1 MKKILKFL
9 INRPIFVLLIIT
21 TLIFV
26 PPLVVM
32 QAQSQRKL
40 IIRTLGIDL
49 VDNEVE
55 VTAVCYQPSN
65 SQTFNENYTLISA
78 KDKNLTTA
86 LDKVGDYAGKQVG
99 LAHLS
104 EIVVS
109 NEFAENNLLG
119 RLNYLIRTYPTNN
132 STNIINTN
140 VSAKEFLQETL
151 KTEGRKVGQESGI
164 VEHNNEFVV
173 GNYSNIEQLVASGY
187 KPSKT
192 MLIDILR
199 IADEGL
205 DLSGEGET
213 GGTGGG
219 EGDSGVSSPDE
230 KSKSKFLESDGS
242 VAVVW
247 KGNKVGELSREEIL
261 ALNWINEKT
270 EWTKLE
276 LDNFTDENIN
286 NAKVVLNVN
295 DKAVKFDTSFEDG
308 KPVVVA
314 NVDMKAT
321 IFEVIQ
327 EEQTEKMYFSKN
339 MFFTKSLK
347 NAIANKI
354 NDVFNSAYKKAQS
367 LNADIFNFYELFN
380 KQQTQEFKNYLQTI
394 DNEEEYIKNIEVKLN
409 IKAEGK

>member
-9 INRPIFVLLIIT
+9 INRPIFVLIIIT

-247 KGNKVGELSREEIL
+247 NGNKVGELSREEIL

-327 EEQTEKMYFSKN
+327 EKQTEKMYFSKN

-354 NDVFNSAYKKAQS
+354 NDMFNSAYKKAQS

-380 KQQTQEFKNYLQTI
+380 KQKTQEFKNYLQTI

>member
-1 MKKILKFL
+1 MKKTIKFL
-9 INRPIFVLLIIT
+9 INRPILVLLILT

-26 PPLVVM
+26 PGLVVK
-32 QAQSQRKL
+32 QAQSQKKL
-40 IIRTLGIDL
+40 IIRTLG
-49 VDNEVE
+49 VDIVGDEIE

-86 LDKVGDYAGKQVG
+86 LDKVGDYSGKQIG

-109 NEFAENNLLG
+109 DDFAESNLLG

-173 GNYSNIEQLVASGY
+173 GNYSNLEELVASGY

-192 MLIDILR
+192 TLIDILR
-199 IADEGL
+199 ISDEGL

-219 EGDSGVSSPDE
+219 EGDSSTSKPDA
-230 KSKSKFLESDGS
+230 KSQSKFLESDGS
-242 VAVVW
+242 VAVIW
-247 KGNKVGELSREEIL
+247 NGSKVGELSRDEVL
-261 ALNWINEKT
+261 ALNWINSKT
-270 EWTKLE
+270 TWTKLE
-276 LDNFTDENIN
+276 LEDVTDENVN
-286 NAKVVLNVN
+286 NAGIVLNVT
-295 DKAVKFDTSFEDG
+295 DKGVKFDTYFENG
-308 KPVVVA
+308 MPVVLA
-314 NVDMKAT
+314 NINLKAT

-327 EEQTEKMYFSKN
+327 EEQTENMYFAKN
-339 MFFTKSLK
+339 MAFTNKMKHAVSS
-347 NAIANKI
+347 KI
-354 NDVFNSAYKKAQS
+354 NQIFYPAYEKIQNLRADV
-367 LNADIFNFYELFN
+367 FNFYELFN
-380 KQQTQEFKNYLQTI
+380 KKQTQEFKQYLEKLDEPENYL
-394 DNEEEYIKNIEVKLN
+394 KNIKVILN
-409 IKAEGK
+409 INTEGK

>member
-354 NDVFNSAYKKAQS
+354 NDMFNSAYKKAQS

>member
-321 IFEVIQ
+321 IFEVVQ

-354 NDVFNSAYKKAQS
+354 NDMFNSAYKRAQS

>member
-321 IFEVIQ
+321 IFEVVQ

-354 NDVFNSAYKKAQS
+354 NDMFNSAYKKAQS

>member
-205 DLSGEGET
+205 ELSGEGET

>member
-295 DKAVKFDTSFEDG
+295 DKSVKFDTSFEDG

-354 NDVFNSAYKKAQS
+354 NDMFNSAYKKAQS

>member
-9 INRPIFVLLIIT
+9 VSRPIFVLLIIT

-295 DKAVKFDTSFEDG
+295 DKAVEFDTSFEDG

-354 NDVFNSAYKKAQS
+354 NDMFNSAYKKAQS

>member
-49 VDNEVE
+49 VNNEVE

-308 KPVVVA
+308 KPVIVA

-354 NDVFNSAYKKAQS
+354 NDMFNSAYKKAQS